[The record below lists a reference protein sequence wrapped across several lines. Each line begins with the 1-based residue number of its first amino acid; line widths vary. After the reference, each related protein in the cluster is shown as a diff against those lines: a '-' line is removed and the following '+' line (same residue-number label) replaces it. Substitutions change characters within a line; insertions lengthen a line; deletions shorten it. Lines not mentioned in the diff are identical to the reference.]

1 VARLPEAELAR
12 RAERD
17 AAAGPAAGGRRRT
30 ARQAASRRA
39 RVARSRRAEGHDH
52 DHDHDDEV
60 VAEDAVIDESSP
72 YAGSVVADESGEAP
86 EGFEIKGNEDSKK
99 YHVPGSQWYDQT
111 QPEVWFATADDAEA
125 AGFVPAGGE
134 AAQDVD
140 DEPEADEPAGS
151 VDDAIEAQNEAE
163 PTDVDATA
171 DGDTDSPEDAAAED
185 DKKDED

>member
-1 VARLPEAELAR
+1 
-12 RAERD
+12 
-17 AAAGPAAGGRRRT
+17 
-30 ARQAASRRA
+30 
-39 RVARSRRAEGHDH
+39 
-52 DHDHDDEV
+52 V
-60 VAEDAVIDESSP
+60 VDESSP

-111 QPEVWFATADDAEA
+111 QAEVWFATADDAEA

-134 AAQDVD
+134 DAQHVD
-140 DEPEADEPAGS
+140 DEPEADEAAGT

-163 PTDVDATA
+163 PTDVDA
-171 DGDTDSPEDAAAED
+171 AED